1 MFVGKQQEIDSFET
15 STSKPRENLVNN
27 RKQSD
32 SKALTMKEQAS
43 IDFFQST
50 GDGKGPFVPS
60 MGKISFIHFPCKI
73 KLA

>member
-1 MFVGKQQEIDSFET
+1 MFGGKQQEIDSFET

-32 SKALTMKEQAS
+32 SKALMMKEQAS

-50 GDGKGPFVPS
+50 GDGKGLFVPS
-60 MGKISFIHFPCKI
+60 MGKNLFHALP
-73 KLA
+73 L